1 MVYIKCLLKLGP
13 KRSLWVFY
21 IILHR
26 PWFTPKFQCLLIIS
40 SLPSPSRAFN
50 ILNDHPLI
58 DLTPAAV
65 AISAI
70 LFGSL
75 PTFYWHIPT
84 STSPSSSRPRPSP
97 SAKNT
102 SPFSSEKTQITLCPS
117 NLVFVFFP
125 SARSMEQILRTA
137 RAGCSPPWPKVYLT
151 SLVKF

>member
-1 MVYIKCLLKLGP
+1 MSSKVRPEEKFVGFLYNTPPPMVY
-13 KRSLWVFY
+13 S
-21 IILHR
+21 
-26 PWFTPKFQCLLIIS
+26 KFQCLLIIS

-50 ILNDHPLI
+50 ILNYHPLI

-75 PTFYWHIPT
+75 PTFYWRIPT

-102 SPFSSEKTQITLCPS
+102 SPSSSEKTQITLRPS
-117 NLVFVFFP
+117 NPVFVSFP
-125 SARSMEQILRTA
+125 SARLMEQIRRTA